1 MQLFLNSPNDYL
13 YKLKNHSH
21 KKEKNEPKWHNKLS
35 TTVLT
40 HEKED
45 AFILD
50 TGLGLCLENGEI

>member
-1 MQLFLNSPNDYL
+1 MALLGDDVE
-13 YKLKNHSH
+13 KNISH
-21 KKEKNEPKWHNKLS
+21 KKAKNEPKWHNKLS

-50 TGLGLCLENGEI
+50 IGIGLCLENGEI